1 MKANI
6 FKIREQVA
14 KGARKIVLKNF
25 LVSLTRYI
33 LFAPFVFVIIVLL
46 GIVFLLMF
54 VLQKT
59 IKGGSSFKELFNDF
73 TLFKDALGYFSKDS
87 IELIFYTYHC
97 FFKCK
102 VCGKEC
108 NYEARYI
115 DTELPLW
122 QWLDEAEQTCY
133 ECYEQEK
140 RNENEQKT

>member
-6 FKIREQVA
+6 FKIKEQVA

-33 LFAPFVFVIIVLL
+33 LFAPFIFVIIILL

-59 IKGGSSFKELFNDF
+59 IKGSSSFKKSFNDF
-73 TLFKDALGYFSKDS
+73 TIFKEALGYFSKDS
-87 IELIFYTYHC
+87 IELIFYTYYLS
-97 FFKCK
+97 FKCK
-102 VCGKEC
+102 VCGKDC
-108 NYEARYI
+108 NYQARYI
-115 DTELPLW
+115 NTNTELPIW

-133 ECYEQEK
+133 KCYEQEK
-140 RNENEQKT
+140 KG